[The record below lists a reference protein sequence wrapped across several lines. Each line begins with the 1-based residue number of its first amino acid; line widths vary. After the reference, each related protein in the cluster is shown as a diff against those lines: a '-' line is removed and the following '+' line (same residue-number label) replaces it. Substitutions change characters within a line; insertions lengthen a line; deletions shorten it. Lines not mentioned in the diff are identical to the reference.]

1 MFLSQYGLMKAADHV
16 LWLKMAMPSSYVMMS
31 LPLQQSPSLTVA
43 SQPEE
48 PVRVYCR
55 PCSSNL
61 GVGGPGAQEPSGLPR
76 CLFRGRAGMRSAR

>member
-1 MFLSQYGLMKAADHV
+1 
-16 LWLKMAMPSSYVMMS
+16 MPSSYVMMS

-43 SQPEE
+43 GQPEE
-48 PVRVYCR
+48 PVRVYCQPGVR

-76 CLFRGRAGMRSAR
+76 CLFRGRAGMRTAG